1 MLPLHPLTPPGGAK
15 TDFIHLIQL
24 TMYLDSEKK
33 KEIFGN
39 YGTSNTDTGSPES
52 QIALFSYRISH
63 LTEHMKANRKDNTT
77 ERALTKLVGKRR
89 ALLNYLKRNDIERY
103 RNIIAKL
110 GLRK

>member
-1 MLPLHPLTPPGGAK
+1 
-15 TDFIHLIQL
+15 
-24 TMYLDSEKK
+24 MYLDSEKK

-103 RNIIAKL
+103 RNTIAKL

>member
-1 MLPLHPLTPPGGAK
+1 
-15 TDFIHLIQL
+15 
-24 TMYLDSEKK
+24 MYLDSEKK

-63 LTEHMKANRKDNTT
+63 LTEHMKANRKDNST
-77 ERALTKLVGKRR
+77 ERALTRLVGKRR
-89 ALLNYLKRNDIERY
+89 ALLNYVKRKDIQRY
-103 RNIIAKL
+103 RDIINKL